1 MDAMLA
7 AFEQVAQ
14 RVAYQAPKRTV
25 ISNLTGEVAQGE
37 RGELVSAAYWVKHV
51 RHAVRFAD
59 GVHSAVRAG
68 ARSFLEVG
76 PQAVLSAMAAACV
89 AEGVDG
95 SLSERVVTV
104 ASMRKGQPEAQT
116 LMAALGAVH
125 VGGHRVDWETI
136 LEGTGGGRV
145 DLPTYAF
152 QRQRYW
158 LDASASTTVPAARLH
173 AEDPADLATAAAS
186 KPEDPSS
193 LRRRLAE
200 LPETDRLASLT
211 SLVQEVVA
219 AVLGLAGAAAIP
231 DQRPIKELGMDSLMG
246 VQVRNELSARAN
258 VNLPLTL
265 VYNHPTPLAIA
276 KLLLE
281 KLTLARAPTPTWSDS
296 EVRARLSQVS
306 IAALRQQGLLDVL
319 MALPTMPRPT
329 TEEDEELMG
338 AYTAI
343 HDING
348 DSLLN
353 FAERVLGGS
362 HGK

>member
-1 MDAMLA
+1 
-7 AFEQVAQ
+7 
-14 RVAYQAPKRTV
+14 
-25 ISNLTGEVAQGE
+25 
-37 RGELVSAAYWVKHV
+37 
-51 RHAVRFAD
+51 
-59 GVHSAVRAG
+59 
-68 ARSFLEVG
+68 
-76 PQAVLSAMAAACV
+76 
-89 AEGVDG
+89 
-95 SLSERVVTV
+95 
-104 ASMRKGQPEAQT
+104 
-116 LMAALGAVH
+116 
-125 VGGHRVDWETI
+125 
-136 LEGTGGGRV
+136 
-145 DLPTYAF
+145 
-152 QRQRYW
+152 
-158 LDASASTTVPAARLH
+158 
-173 AEDPADLATAAAS
+173 
-186 KPEDPSS
+186 
-193 LRRRLAE
+193 
-200 LPETDRLASLT
+200 
-211 SLVQEVVA
+211 
-219 AVLGLAGAAAIP
+219 
-231 DQRPIKELGMDSLMG
+231 MDSLMG

-296 EVRARLSQVS
+296 EVRARLSLVS